1 MSLADEVLAN
11 HTKDEPDPNW
21 PNFPERCAK
30 DWDLWPC
37 AAVRLA
43 TQLRAAEQVV
53 EAARNAEQWASC
65 VNCGAM
71 GWQHHP
77 RSRCT
82 GFESRVAPALA
93 EYDKG
98 GRE

>member
-11 HTKDEPDPNW
+11 HIKDGADCLICM
-21 PNFPERCAK
+21 FP
-30 DWDLWPC
+30 WPC

-53 EAARNAEQWASC
+53 AAARNARETDCTHHSDP
-65 VNCGAM
+65 CGLA
-71 GWQHHP
+71 
-77 RSRCT
+77 
-82 GFESRVAPALA
+82 AALD

-98 GRE
+98 GRQ

>member
-11 HTKDEPDPNW
+11 HIKDGADCLICM
-21 PNFPERCAK
+21 FP
-30 DWDLWPC
+30 WPC

-53 EAARNAEQWASC
+53 AAARNARETDCTHHSDP
-65 VNCGAM
+65 CGLA
-71 GWQHHP
+71 
-77 RSRCT
+77 
-82 GFESRVAPALA
+82 AALD

-98 GRE
+98 DRQ

>member
-11 HTKDEPDPNW
+11 HIKDGADCLICM
-21 PNFPERCAK
+21 FP
-30 DWDLWPC
+30 WPC

-53 EAARNAEQWASC
+53 EAARVAEQWASC

-71 GWQHHP
+71 GWQHRR
-77 RSRCT
+77 RSHCT
-82 GFESRVAPALA
+82 GFESRVTPALD

-98 GRE
+98 GRQ

>member
-11 HTKDEPDPNW
+11 HIKDGADCLICM
-21 PNFPERCAK
+21 FP
-30 DWDLWPC
+30 WPC

-53 EAARNAEQWASC
+53 TAAREFHH
-65 VNCGAM
+65 AM
-71 GWQHHP
+71 NECCPCDDEGDCLFAV
-77 RSRCT
+77 R
-82 GFESRVAPALA
+82 LA

>member
-1 MSLADEVLAN
+1 MSLADEVLAR
-11 HTKDEPDPNW
+11 HVGHRDAEELCRLCDVQ
-21 PNFPERCAK
+21 
-30 DWDLWPC
+30 LPC
-37 AAVRLA
+37 ESVRLA
-43 TQLRAAEQVV
+43 TQLLAAEQVV

-82 GFESRVAPALA
+82 GFESRVTPALA
-93 EYDKG
+93 EYDTKG
-98 GRE
+98 TGSERK

>member
-11 HTKDEPDPNW
+11 HIKDGADCLICM
-21 PNFPERCAK
+21 FP
-30 DWDLWPC
+30 WPC

-53 EAARNAEQWASC
+53 AAARNARETDCTHHSDP
-65 VNCGAM
+65 CGL
-71 GWQHHP
+71 
-77 RSRCT
+77 T
-82 GFESRVAPALA
+82 PALD

-98 GRE
+98 DRQ

>member
-11 HTKDEPDPNW
+11 HIKDGADCLICM
-21 PNFPERCAK
+21 FP
-30 DWDLWPC
+30 WPC

-53 EAARNAEQWASC
+53 AAARNARETDCTHHSDP
-65 VNCGAM
+65 CGLA
-71 GWQHHP
+71 
-77 RSRCT
+77 
-82 GFESRVAPALA
+82 AALD

-98 GRE
+98 DQG